1 MNDHPGIV
9 GAHTGSPP
17 RRGGVARSAGV
28 VNIGVIMKF
37 RLILGILLVIAVCA
51 VAVQSQTPK
60 TYKVV
65 FDIGEGGDEYFE
77 KVIQKIAN
85 LSRDSRLAGKLD
97 IRIVAHSP
105 GIDFVATAKNQPNA
119 QSIELLIRSGV
130 TIEACNN
137 SILGHKMTA
146 KDLFGGVK
154 VVESG
159 IGELVLLQNQGYAYF
174 KP

>member
-1 MNDHPGIV
+1 
-9 GAHTGSPP
+9 
-17 RRGGVARSAGV
+17 
-28 VNIGVIMKF
+28 MKV
-37 RLILGILLVIAVCA
+37 RLILGILMVIAVSA
-51 VAVQSQTPK
+51 VAVRSQTPK

-65 FDIGEGGDEYFE
+65 FDIGENGDAYFE
-77 KVIQKIAN
+77 KVVQKIAN

-105 GIDFVATAKNQPNA
+105 GIDFVASAKNQPNA
-119 QSIELLIRSGV
+119 QSIEVLVKSGV
-130 TIEACNN
+130 KIEACNN
-137 SILGHKMTA
+137 TMQGHKMTKA
-146 KDLFGGVK
+146 DLFDGVQ